1 MERYAKEVS
10 GGCQCGAV
18 RYHATEMLDNAHIC
32 HCRMCQKAV
41 GNIFAALVAA
51 PREAITWTRG
61 TPARFR
67 SSEQVDRGFC
77 AHCGTPLFY
86 EDVTGNR
93 VNFTIGSL
101 DHPEDFPPHVNDGN
115 ESRVPWFDTLPT
127 LKNGGQTGTSDSDDA
142 TWAAAI
148 AASNH
153 QHPDRD
159 TTRWPDPAVGLG
171 QSKVTN

>member
-1 MERYAKEVS
+1 MDRYKMDVS

-18 RYHATEMLDNAHIC
+18 RYHATEMMDNSHIC

-67 SSEQVDRGFC
+67 SSEHVDRGFC
-77 AHCGTPLFY
+77 AQCGTPLFY
-86 EDVTGNR
+86 DDTTGNR

-101 DHPEDFPPHVNDGN
+101 DQPDLFPPGAN
-115 ESRVPWFDTLPT
+115 
-127 LKNGGQTGTSDSDDA
+127 TGTEGMVAWFETLVTIEDGGPTEDPDRESWWSGIRS
-142 TWAAAI
+142 T
-148 AASNH
+148 NN

-159 TTRWPDPAVGLG
+159 TDTWPPGR
-171 QSKVTN
+171 Q

>member
-1 MERYAKEVS
+1 MDRYAMEVS

-18 RYHATEMLDNAHIC
+18 RYRATEMFDNAHVC

-41 GNIFAALVAA
+41 GNIFISLVAA

-67 SSEQVDRGFC
+67 SSEHVDRGFC
-77 AHCGTPLFY
+77 SRCGTPLFY

-101 DHPEDFPPHVNDGN
+101 DHPELFPPQINDGN
-115 ESRVPWFDTLPT
+115 ESRVVWFDSLPT
-127 LKNGGQTGTSDSDDA
+127 LPHGGTTGSRGEDDA
-142 TWAAAI
+142 DWAAAI
-148 AASNH
+148 KASNN
-153 QHPDRD
+153 QHPDHD
-159 TTRWPDPAVGLG
+159 TADWPL
-171 QSKVTN
+171 K

>member
-1 MERYAKEVS
+1 MDRYKAEVS

-18 RYHATEMLDNAHIC
+18 RYHATEMMDNSHIC

-67 SSEQVDRGFC
+67 SSEHVDRGFC
-77 AHCGTPLFY
+77 AQCGTPLFY
-86 EDVTGNR
+86 DDTTGNR

-101 DHPEDFPPHVNDGN
+101 DHPELFPPAANTGQ
-115 ESRVPWFDTLPT
+115 EGQVPWFTTLLSIEDGGPT
-127 LKNGGQTGTSDSDDA
+127 EDPDREAWWSGIK
-142 TWAAAI
+142 
-148 AASNH
+148 ASNH
-153 QHPDRD
+153 QHPDHD
-159 TTRWPDPAVGLG
+159 TDTWPSR
-171 QSKVTN
+171 QQ

>member
-1 MERYAKEVS
+1 MERYKMEVS

-18 RYHATEMLDNAHIC
+18 RYHATEMFDNAHVC

-41 GNIFAALVAA
+41 GNIFITLVAA

-67 SSEQVDRGFC
+67 SSEHVDRGFC
-77 AHCGTPLFY
+77 SACGTPLFY

-101 DHPEDFPPHVNDGN
+101 DHPELFPPRVNDGN
-115 ESRVPWFDTLPT
+115 ESRVPWYDGLPS
-127 LKNGGQTGTSDSDDA
+127 LPHGGTTGSGDEDNA
-142 TWAAAI
+142 AWAAAI
-148 AASNH
+148 KASNN
-153 QHPDRD
+153 QHPDHD
-159 TTRWPDPAVGLG
+159 TETWP
-171 QSKVTN
+171 

>member
-1 MERYAKEVS
+1 MDRYKMDVS

-18 RYHATEMLDNAHIC
+18 RYHATEMMDNSHIC

-51 PREAITWTRG
+51 PRDAITWTRG

-67 SSEQVDRGFC
+67 SSDHVDRGFC
-77 AHCGTPLFY
+77 AKCGTPLFY
-86 EDVTGNR
+86 DDTTGDR

-101 DHPEDFPPHVNDGN
+101 DNPESFPPHANTGN

-127 LKNGGQTGTSDSDDA
+127 IEHGGA
-142 TWAAAI
+142 TEQPDREAWWSAI
-148 AASNH
+148 RASNH
-153 QHPDRD
+153 QHPDHD
-159 TTRWPDPAVGLG
+159 TDVWPQPD
-171 QSKVTN
+171 QTDT